1 VRPNWKQQQMEMLK
15 NKVAVVFAAPGQI
28 AGAVARSFAQHGAK
42 VYVIFNSHIIDV
54 DCGKPNVL

>member
-1 VRPNWKQQQMEMLK
+1 MEMLK
-15 NKVAVVFAAPGQI
+15 NKVAVVFAASGQI

-54 DCGKPNVL
+54 DSGKPNVL